1 MYMYPASSAS
11 EQVRVVVFQCGV
23 IQLASH
29 KLPMLLRYTLLSGCS
44 GHSRADLLGYIKTH
58 SIMAPTRNIYVA
70 AVGVG
75 GVGKCF
81 LSQLEALSHR
91 TLSHPSAP
99 TRISLIAIGR
109 SSKSLLREYHD
120 PIPFQNWQSALHES
134 TAAVVPMA
142 QLADFLAKAPG
153 PAVLVDNTSDQTTA
167 ESYPLFLTRGISV
180 ITANK
185 KAFSGSIALWDAIFS
200 AAANG
205 TGPADAGYVF
215 HESSVGA
222 CLPVISTLK
231 DLVETGDVV
240 TKIEGVFSGT
250 MSFLF
255 NGFMPVGGGGGSF
268 SAEVKNAKDL
278 GYTEPDPRDDLNG
291 LDVARKLTI
300 LARLSGLRVESPTSF
315 PVQSLIPEELE
326 SVGSGEEFVARLH
339 EFDAQSDAIKKEAA
353 AEDKVLRY
361 VGSIDLQA
369 GQLEVG
375 LRKFD
380 TSHPIAALK
389 GSDNIISFHTKR
401 YGPTPLIV
409 QGAGAGGDPTAM
421 GVAGDFLRVMRA
433 VQYR

>member
-1 MYMYPASSAS
+1 
-11 EQVRVVVFQCGV
+11 
-23 IQLASH
+23 
-29 KLPMLLRYTLLSGCS
+29 
-44 GHSRADLLGYIKTH
+44 
-58 SIMAPTRNIYVA
+58 MAPTRTIYVA

-81 LSQLEALSHR
+81 LSQLEALAHR
-91 TLSHPSAP
+91 TLSHPTSP
-99 TRISLIAIGR
+99 TRISLVAISR
-109 SSKSLLREYHD
+109 STKSLITSYHE
-120 PIPFQNWQSALHES
+120 PIPFQNWQSALSASS
-134 TAAVVPMA
+134 TPVLSSA
-142 QLADFLAKAPG
+142 QLVDFLAKAPG
-153 PAVLVDNTSDQTTA
+153 PAVMVDNTSDQKTA
-167 ESYPLFLTRGISV
+167 ESYPLFLTRGVSV

-185 KAFSGSIALWDAIFS
+185 KAFSGDIALWDSIFS

-205 TGPADAGYVF
+205 SGPSSAGYIY

-231 DLVETGDVV
+231 DLVETGDIV

-255 NGFMPVGGGGGSF
+255 NGFMPVGGGGGPF

-300 LARLSGLRVESPTSF
+300 LARLTGLRVESPTSF
-315 PVQSLIPEELE
+315 PVQSLIPKELE
-326 SVGSGEEFVARLH
+326 SVSSGDEFVARLH
-339 EFDAQSDAIKKEAA
+339 EFDEQSDAIKKAAA
-353 AEDKVLRY
+353 AEGKVLRY

-369 GQLEVG
+369 GKLEVG
-375 LRKFD
+375 LQKFD
-380 TSHPIAALK
+380 ASHPIAALK

-401 YGPTPLIV
+401 YGATPLIV

-421 GVAGDFLRVMRA
+421 GVTGDFIKVMRL